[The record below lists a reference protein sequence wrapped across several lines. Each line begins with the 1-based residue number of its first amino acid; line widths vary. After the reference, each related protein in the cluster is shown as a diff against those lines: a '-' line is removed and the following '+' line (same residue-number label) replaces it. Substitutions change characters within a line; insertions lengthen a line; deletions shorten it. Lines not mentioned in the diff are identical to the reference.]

1 MRGTSDAWSVS
12 RSSHWPSEP
21 VYYIED
27 CRISDRKTGLHDLDF
42 QSDNDDSDPDVR
54 KFSVNREKLTY
65 DNLTNKIREIYNDT
79 IEECFSVQYLDQE
92 GDKVTFRSTEELNN
106 ALNDQVKLLAEVF
119 YYVNYVNLN
128 YSVKNSTIING

>member
-1 MRGTSDAWSVS
+1 MNLL
-12 RSSHWPSEP
+12 SHGPNES

-42 QSDNDDSDPDVR
+42 QSDNDGTDPDVR
-54 KFSVNREKLTY
+54 KFSANREELTY
-65 DNLTNKIREIYNDT
+65 DNLTKKIREIYNDT

-106 ALNDQVKLLAEVF
+106 ALNDQVKSF
-119 YYVNYVNLN
+119 Y
-128 YSVKNSTIING
+128 VK

>member
-1 MRGTSDAWSVS
+1 MS
-12 RSSHWPSEP
+12 RSSHGPSEP

-42 QSDNDDSDPDVR
+42 QSDNDGTDPDVR
-54 KFSVNREKLTY
+54 KFSANREELTY
-65 DNLTNKIREIYNDT
+65 DNLTKKIREIYNDT

-128 YSVKNSTIING
+128 YSVKNSTVDCKYLLFVQ